1 MMSSIY
7 KYSNLRRLLWGF
19 MIAAGAGLGGCSK
32 QLDIKPESFISPE
45 ELYKD
50 EAGVKS
56 GLVGIYRQLL
66 DLKRSDYIIVGM
78 VGTDEGKTTLFV
90 PTWGTYWQNFCAVN
104 TYSPLMTAQN
114 DVVQNFWAV
123 CYRGIANA
131 NVAIKYIQKAPVSDE
146 VKNKAVSEA
155 KFLRGLFYFY
165 LVQLYGGVP
174 LPTEAENPEADAKGG
189 YPRSNVDD
197 VYKLIISDL
206 QFAAAN
212 LSSKADSSRN
222 TGKANKEAAMALL
235 GKVYLTRKDYSNAKA
250 AMEPLLTAAN
260 VGLMANYADLFV
272 EANENNRE
280 SLFEIQFSNE
290 DGNTSNLAQNLGCW
304 QINDPRLPGA
314 GGHVIIPTDYYYN
327 SFEDG
332 DKRKEASFRTLFFDK
347 DGNPVDYSWWSDVGK
362 PHMKKF
368 DITKDVSVSASYS
381 SRNLYYLRLADV
393 ILMYAEAQNELGET
407 GAAMQQLN
415 MIRNRAGLQN
425 YETVHGGVPSQ
436 DQLRKEL
443 MLERM
448 RELGFEGWRWFD
460 LKRSGTLLAE
470 VKAHNPDAAPNMQEK
485 HLLYP
490 IPAREFE
497 NNAALQPSDQNP
509 GY

>member
-1 MMSSIY
+1 MVLAGMM
-7 KYSNLRRLLWGF
+7 F
-19 MIAAGAGLGGCSK
+19 AGCSK

-66 DLKRSDYIIVGM
+66 DLKRSDYVIVGM

-114 DVVQNFWAV
+114 DVIQNFWAV
-123 CYRGIANA
+123 SYKGIANA
-131 NVAIKYIQKAPVSDE
+131 NVAIKYIQKAPVSDDI
-146 VKNKAVSEA
+146 KRKAIGEA
-155 KFLRGLFYFY
+155 RFLRSVFYFY

-189 YPRSNVDD
+189 YPRSSEDE

-206 QFAAAN
+206 EFAMSN
-212 LSSKADSSRN
+212 LDHKAGGGQNAGRA
-222 TGKANKEAAMALL
+222 TVEAARALL
-235 GKVYLTRKDYSNAKA
+235 GKVYLTRKDYTNAVATLDTLFVASNAD
-250 AMEPLLTAAN
+250 
-260 VGLMANYADLFV
+260 LMPNYADLFV
-272 EANENNRE
+272 EANENNIE

-314 GGHVIIPTDYYYN
+314 GGHVIIPTDYYFN

-332 DKRKEASFRTLFFDK
+332 DKRKEATFRTLFFDK

-393 ILMYAEAQNELGET
+393 ILMHAEAQNELGET
-407 GAAMQQLN
+407 GVALQELN

-425 YETVHGGVPSQ
+425 YETVHGSVPSQ

-443 MLERM
+443 LLERM

-460 LKRSGTLLAE
+460 LKRTGTLLAE
-470 VKAHNPDAAPNMQEK
+470 VKAHNPDATPNMQQK

>member
-1 MMSSIY
+1 
-7 KYSNLRRLLWGF
+7 
-19 MIAAGAGLGGCSK
+19 MIAGGIGLSGCSK

-66 DLKRSDYIIVGM
+66 ELKRSDYVIVGM

-90 PTWGTYWQNFCAVN
+90 PTWGTYWQNFCAVS

-114 DVVQNFWAV
+114 DVVQNFWVV

-131 NVAIKYIQKAPVSDE
+131 NTAIKYVQKSSVSDA
-146 VKNKAVSEA
+146 VKNKAIGEA

-174 LPTEAENPEADAKGG
+174 LPTEADNPEADARGG
-189 YPRSNVDD
+189 YPRSSVDD
-197 VYKLIISDL
+197 VYALIISDL
-206 QFAAAN
+206 QFAVNN
-212 LSSKADSSRN
+212 LDAKTGGN
-222 TGKANKEAAMALL
+222 VGKANKEAAMGLL

-250 AMEPLLTAAN
+250 TLQPLLSSTT
-260 VGLMANYADLFV
+260 VGLMTNYADLFV
-272 EANENNRE
+272 EANENNKE
-280 SLFEIQFSNE
+280 SLFEVQFSNE
-290 DGNTSNLAQNLGCW
+290 NDNTSNLAQNLGCW
-304 QINDPRLPGA
+304 QINDTKLPGS
-314 GGHVIIPTDYYYN
+314 GGHVIIPTDYYFN
-327 SFEDG
+327 SFEAG
-332 DKRKEASFRTLFFDK
+332 DKRKDASFRWIFYDK

-368 DITKDVSVSASYS
+368 DITKDVSVSSSYS

-407 GAAMQQLN
+407 GGAMQQLN
-415 MIRNRAGLQN
+415 MIRNRAGLEN
-425 YETVHGGVPSQ
+425 YETVHSSVPTQ

-460 LKRSGTLLAE
+460 LKRTGTLLAE
-470 VKAHNPDAAPNMQEK
+470 VKAHNPDATPNMQEK
-485 HLLYP
+485 HLFYP

>member
-1 MMSSIY
+1 MSSTY
-7 KYSNLRRLLWGF
+7 KYSNLRGLLLGCLT
-19 MIAAGAGLGGCSK
+19 MAGVAFNGCSK

-66 DLKRSDYIIVGM
+66 ELKRSDYVIVGM

-104 TYSPLMTAQN
+104 TYSTLMTAQN
-114 DVVQNFWAV
+114 DVVQNFWVV
-123 CYRGIANA
+123 CYRGIGNA
-131 NVAIKYIQKAPVSDE
+131 NVAIKYIQKAAVSDD
-146 VKNKAVSEA
+146 VKSKATGEA
-155 KFLRGLFYFY
+155 KFMRSLFYFY

-174 LPTEAENPEADAKGG
+174 LPTEVPNPEADAKGG
-189 YPRSNVDD
+189 YPRSSVEE
-197 VYKLIISDL
+197 VYNLIISDL
-206 QFAAAN
+206 QFAMAN
-212 LSSKADSSRN
+212 LDSKAGGGQ
-222 TGKANKEAAMALL
+222 TAGKATREAARALL
-235 GKVYLTRKDYSNAKA
+235 GKVYLTRKDYNNAKA
-250 AMEPLLTAAN
+250 TLEPLLNASNVALMPDYAN
-260 VGLMANYADLFV
+260 LFV
-272 EANENNRE
+272 EANENNIE

-314 GGHVIIPTDYYYN
+314 GGHVIIPTDYYFN
-327 SFEDG
+327 SFENG
-332 DKRKEASFRTLFFDK
+332 DKRKDATFRTLFFDK

-393 ILMYAEAQNELGET
+393 ILMYGEAQNELGET
-407 GAAMQQLN
+407 PGGLQQLN
-415 MIRNRAGLQN
+415 RIRARAGLQS
-425 YETVHGGVPSQ
+425 YETVHGTVPSQ

-460 LKRSGTLLAE
+460 LKRTGTLLTE

-490 IPAREFE
+490 VPAREFE